1 MLTFAGVCES
11 DTLFNVFSVTKAV
24 AATAVHLLAQR
35 GHIDLHAPVSTYWPA
50 FQSGNGHADKITVAH
65 VLNHKAG
72 LADAGADDMARCLKL
87 ILFAALSCY
96 CTRP

>member
-1 MLTFAGVCES
+1 M
-11 DTLFNVFSVTKAV
+11 

-65 VLNHKAG
+65 VLNHQAG
-72 LADAGADDMARCLKL
+72 LADAGADDMARCLEL
-87 ILFAALSCY
+87 LVYQALSF
-96 CTRP
+96 